1 MDTRAAEF
9 PRAEPRP
16 AEEMGTG
23 AAVRRVAVGQVVLY
37 ALEADTAPSVGAG
50 RVTSAG
56 GTLALHSEAVR
67 LGEYGTVRELAESE
81 LYRWAAAGRFD
92 TLRYTRPVRV
102 GERRYAV
109 RLRLEN
115 ARVGMEQLVVFT
127 GAGAGLARVDR
138 LWRALRGIRDDAA
151 AAVMQTAAAFLLSD
165 QTL

>member
-1 MDTRAAEF
+1 M
-9 PRAEPRP
+9 
-16 AEEMGTG
+16 
-23 AAVRRVAVGQVVLY
+23 RRVAVGQTVLY
-37 ALEADTAPSVGAG
+37 ALEADAAPIVGAG

-56 GTLALHSEAVR
+56 GALALHSETVR

-92 TLRYTRPVRV
+92 TLRYARPVCV

-115 ARVGMEQLVVFT
+115 ERVGMEQLVIFT

-138 LWRALRGIRDDAA
+138 LWRALRGIQDDAA
-151 AAVMQTAAAFLLSD
+151 ASVMQTAAAFLLSD